1 MSEFHEYLDRRYAI
15 ALYEVAEEKGKAEE
29 YITELDNIIKIVDE
43 SEDLSIVI
51 SHPELSTSKKK
62 DIFESIFKGKIQ
74 NDILSFLLIL
84 IEKHRFMELEGI
96 TAEMKKIHLE
106 RNRTVSALVKTVI
119 PLNEQ
124 ERSTLTGKLQEK
136 YSKKIILNEEI
147 DAEILGG
154 VFVQVDNE
162 IIDGTLKTK
171 LEQIRKLALKK

>member
-15 ALYEVAEEKGKAEE
+15 ALYEVAEEKQKAEE
-29 YITELDNIIKIVDE
+29 YIKELEDIKKIIDE
-43 SEDLSIVI
+43 SEDLSLVI

-84 IEKHRFMELEGI
+84 IEKNRFMELKGI
-96 TAEMKKIHLE
+96 TAEMKKIHLD
-106 RNRTVSALVKTVI
+106 RNRTVAAFVKTVI
-119 PLNEQ
+119 PLNDQ
-124 ERSTLTGKLQEK
+124 ERNALIGKLQQK
-136 YSKKIILNEEI
+136 YSKNIILNEEI
-147 DAEILGG
+147 DEEILGG